1 MTTMSTSRAIMTTK
15 PTLPMAIMA
24 HAHSGTSPLSH
35 VTAGASDGSS
45 LVAVVGC
52 VVCVGCDGC
61 VGSA

>member
-1 MTTMSTSRAIMTTK
+1 MTTK